1 MILQSKKMLQSL
13 LSSNKTYL
21 LLLSIFYLLFCSYFL
36 PYFQYHIN
44 PDGISQISLAL
55 KYASGNFSEAFNPYW
70 GFSMSTLTAVLVLF
84 NTSPLFAIK
93 IVLILSG
100 LFLLLGIYS
109 LSNYFISNTWIKK
122 IYLISLVFV
131 IPYFAFQVVTADLL
145 FTVFLVWYLF
155 FVFNP
160 NYQVKILYG
169 ILTGLFGGLLF
180 LTRENGFYFFLIHFS
195 LINLYFYKVE
205 KKVLKSFIFG
215 LIFFLLISF
224 GWIFILS
231 YKYDR
236 IIVGSKSAYIWSWIG
251 PESAGLPAFT
261 KGIIDLP
268 NQSALSNWEDPTNQK
283 IELWNPFYPLS
294 HLIYQLNNSIINF
307 FELIKILNLLSP
319 LIIPFLGLALYLYL
333 QKHKKLNRNITA
345 LSILTLIIYIP
356 AYLVSYIGDEQR
368 YFWII
373 LILSY
378 LLSGHLTEIFSQYLV
393 KFFSYSKQKALFI
406 ICFLFFFVIYFFITP
421 SFLNLVKISKYDNE
435 KSLYNDSK
443 KLSKILTKDSQRIA
457 SNEEHN
463 QSLVLSFFTN
473 NHYLGQTNRFLYT
486 TTSHKSQRSPFILR
500 SNISDLMEQF
510 KKYQIDYY
518 FVWNN
523 DPISEELNKH
533 FPIIPQSINP
543 NLKIFYIENK

>member
-1 MILQSKKMLQSL
+1 MLQSL

-21 LLLSIFYLLFCSYFL
+21 LLLSIFYLFFCSYFL

-70 GFSMSTLTAVLVLF
+70 GFSMATITSTLILF
-84 NTSPLFAIK
+84 NIPPLFSIK

-109 LSNYFISNTWIKK
+109 LSNLFISNPWIKK
-122 IYLISLVFV
+122 TYLIGFVFV
-131 IPYFAFQVVTADLL
+131 IPYFVFQVVTADLL
-145 FTVFLVWYLF
+145 FTVFLLWYLSF
-155 FVFNP
+155 ILNP
-160 NYQVKILYG
+160 KYQIKIIYG
-169 ILTGLFGGLLF
+169 ILTGIFGGLMF

-215 LIFFLLISF
+215 LSFFLLISF
-224 GWIFILS
+224 SWISILS
-231 YKYDR
+231 IKYDR
-236 IIVGSKSAYIWSWIG
+236 FIVGSKSAYIWSWIG
-251 PESAGLPAFT
+251 PESTGLPAFT

-268 NQSALSNWEDPTNQK
+268 NRSALSNWEDPTNQK
-283 IELWNPFYPLS
+283 IKLWNPFYPLN
-294 HLIYQLNNSIINF
+294 HLLYEINNSVINF
-307 FELIKILNLLSP
+307 FELIKILNQLSP
-319 LIIPFLGLALYLYL
+319 LIIPSLILTIYFYL
-333 QKHKKLNRNITA
+333 QKNHHLDKKIVT
-345 LSILTLIIYIP
+345 LSLLTIMIYIP
-356 AYLVSYIGDEQR
+356 AYLLSYIGDEQR

-378 LLSGHLTEIFSQYLV
+378 LLSGHLTEIFSRNIV
-393 KFFSYSKQKALFI
+393 NFFSYNKQKALFI
-406 ICFLFFFVIYFFITP
+406 VYFLIFFIIYLFIIP

-435 KSLYNDSK
+435 KSAFIDSK
-443 KLSKILTKDSQRIA
+443 KLSKILKKESQRIA

-463 QSLVLSFFTN
+463 QSLILSFFTN
-473 NHYLGQTNRFLYT
+473 NHYLGQTNRFLYS
-486 TTSHKSQRSPFILR
+486 TTSHKSQISPIILR
-500 SNISDLMEQF
+500 TNISELMDQL